1 MARCWLPVAAA
12 LALGGSAVDCGAG
25 SGGSGADAGSDVSIE
40 DSGATGSD
48 GPSMADHTSVDSG
61 SPADSSMAADSGS
74 PADAT
79 TDAAP
84 ADAGREAGVVGWG
97 CHMPTGYAAG
107 PGPQSPIVV
116 DLTHDGRPD
125 IAIVNRYDSTL
136 GIYINSGGSSG
147 LLQPQAIYNTG
158 GGGGVHQVAAADIN
172 GDGWLDLGTTGV
184 GVLWVHLN
192 TANGTGA
199 VNGGTAASY
208 GSPSGGDGLAFG
220 DFDGDGLPD
229 FAGPVSGND
238 AVAVLLNQTADAGI
252 AWGAEAD
259 YGVGDNPDFVATAD
273 LSGNHHLDL
282 AVGNTLSQNVSILS
296 GQGDGTFVPSQ
307 TVTAGDGGALG
318 GPVLLK
324 DLNADG
330 APDMIVGSPGGGD
343 SGAAGF
349 VVLLNS
355 NDGSGGFGAPVS
367 YAVPGGGAATAVYDM
382 NGDGSLDVVGVVAG
396 SAATYKQV
404 FVMLNQNDGRATLG
418 APTLCAAGM
427 FAYGTAAGDLNG
439 DGKGDLV
446 TANYDGT
453 SAGTI
458 QVILG
463 R

>member
-1 MARCWLPVAAA
+1 
-12 LALGGSAVDCGAG
+12 
-25 SGGSGADAGSDVSIE
+25 
-40 DSGATGSD
+40 
-48 GPSMADHTSVDSG
+48 MADHTFVDSG
-61 SPADSSMAADSGS
+61 SPADTGMPFDSSMAAEIGAPDSGS
-74 PADAT
+74 LADAT

-84 ADAGREAGVVGWG
+84 ADAGHEAGVVGWG
-97 CHMPTGYAAG
+97 CRMPTGYVAG
-107 PGPQSPIVV
+107 SGPQSPIVV

-125 IAIVNRYDSTL
+125 VAVVNRYDSTL

-147 LLQPQAIYNTG
+147 LLQPQATYNTG
-158 GGGGVHQVAAADIN
+158 GGGGVHQVAAADVN

-192 TANGTGA
+192 TAAGTGA
-199 VNGGTAASY
+199 VNGGTPVSY
-208 GSPSGGDGLAFG
+208 GLPSGGDGLAFG

-229 FAGPVSGND
+229 LAGPVSGND
-238 AVAVLLNQTADAGI
+238 AVAVLLNQTDDAGI
-252 AWGAEAD
+252 AWGPEAD
-259 YGVGDNPDFVATAD
+259 YGVGDDPDFVATAD
-273 LSGNHHLDL
+273 LSGNHRLDL
-282 AVGNTLSQNVSILS
+282 AVGNILSQNVSILS

-307 TVTAGDGGALG
+307 TVAVGDGGALT
-318 GPVLLK
+318 GPVLLA
-324 DLNADG
+324 DLNGDG
-330 APDMIVGSPGGGD
+330 APDMTVASASGGD
-343 SGAAGF
+343 AGTAGF
-349 VVLLNS
+349 VVLLNA

-396 SAATYKQV
+396 SASTYTQV
-404 FVMLNQNDGRATLG
+404 FVMLNQNDAHATLG
-418 APTLCAAGM
+418 APTFCAAGSY
-427 FAYGTAAGDLNG
+427 AYGAAAGDLNG